1 MNESLEVGIVSMLL
15 SALELDSMNIPVE
28 IRQLIMEFED
38 VFLIE
43 LPNDLPPMRD
53 IQHCI
58 DLVPGSSLPNKPA
71 YRMKPSEKEEIQKQV
86 GELLTRGYITTPTE
100 FSLECL
106 GNDSKFHLVN
116 WSKLEK
122 KGKEKR

>member
-38 VFLIE
+38 VFPIE

-86 GELLTRGYITTPTE
+86 GELLTRGYFTTPTE
-100 FSLECL
+100 FSLEWF
-106 GNDSKFHLVN
+106 GQ
-116 WSKLEK
+116 
-122 KGKEKR
+122 